1 MTAKLLS
8 LIKMRLCEAPVD
20 VLKGAILSYRQD
32 NHPTPI
38 SRMAADDLVDYMKQ
52 FKRARQMLPKVY
64 RDNPERDIPLSVV
77 RKTIVAYRR
86 KYHKGVSK
94 MRRHELEAY
103 MRRVRIKPVG
113 KTLPK
118 LKRDKCQRKE
128 DIDEQAVIDAAESAP
143 RSERLDTPVKGPK
156 KKRKAAPKKRKQPQ
170 YVNPSAGARA
180 VQQLLPDLEARAAA
194 MDEDDS
200 LAW

>member
-1 MTAKLLS
+1 
-8 LIKMRLCEAPVD
+8 
-20 VLKGAILSYRQD
+20 
-32 NHPTPI
+32 
-38 SRMAADDLVDYMKQ
+38 
-52 FKRARQMLPKVY
+52 
-64 RDNPERDIPLSVV
+64 
-77 RKTIVAYRR
+77 
-86 KYHKGVSK
+86 
-94 MRRHELEAY
+94 

-143 RSERLDTPVKGPK
+143 RSERLDAPVKGPK

-170 YVNPSAGARA
+170 YVNPDAGARA